1 MMYQQSLMTPLGELV
16 VRASESGITHVEFLD
31 MTDSQQTDNEGR
43 CITEY
48 GNAITALGIEQ
59 LSEYFAGERQI
70 FALPLVPQGT
80 EFQHKIWTA
89 LQTIEFGLTCSYA
102 DIAKHIHQPTAA
114 RAVGMANGKNPIAIV
129 IPCHRVIGKNGTLT
143 GYAGGLDKKSWLLQ
157 HEQAAFTLV
166 G

>member
-1 MMYQQSLMTPLGELV
+1 MMYQQSLMTPLGELA
-16 VRASESGITHVEFLD
+16 VRASESGITQVQFLVA
-31 MTDSQQTDNEGR
+31 TDIERSGNKEH
-43 CITEY
+43 

-70 FALPLVPQGT
+70 FALPLAPQGT
-80 EFQHKIWTA
+80 EFQYKIWTA
-89 LQTIEFGLTCSYA
+89 LQTIEFGVSCSYG

-114 RAVGMANGKNPIAIV
+114 RAVGMANSKNPIAIV

-157 HEQAAFTLV
+157 HEQAVFTLV

>member
-1 MMYQQSLMTPLGELV
+1 MMYQQSLMTPLGELA
-16 VRASESGITHVEFLD
+16 VRASESGITQIQFLVT
-31 MTDSQQTDNEGR
+31 TDIERRGNE
-43 CITEY
+43 EH
-48 GNAITALGIEQ
+48 GNAITALAIEQ
-59 LSEYFAGERQI
+59 LSEYFTGERHI
-70 FALPLVPQGT
+70 FALPLAPQGT

-89 LQTIEFGLTCSYA
+89 LQTIEFGVSCSYG

-114 RAVGMANGKNPIAIV
+114 RAVGMANSKNPIAIV

-157 HEQAAFTLV
+157 HEQAAFKLV

>member
-1 MMYQQSLMTPLGELV
+1 MMYQQSLLTPLGELA
-16 VRASESGITHVEFLD
+16 VRASESGITQIQFLVT
-31 MTDSQQTDNEGR
+31 TDIERSGNAEH
-43 CITEY
+43 
-48 GNAITALGIEQ
+48 GNAITALAIEQ
-59 LSEYFAGERQI
+59 LSEYFAGERHI
-70 FALPLVPQGT
+70 FALPLAPQGT

-89 LQTIEFGLTCSYA
+89 LQTIEFGVSCSYG

-114 RAVGMANGKNPIAIV
+114 RAVGMANSKNPIAIV

-157 HEQAAFTLV
+157 HEQAAFKLV

>member
-1 MMYQQSLMTPLGELV
+1 MMYQQSLLTPLGELA
-16 VRASESGITHVEFLD
+16 VRASESGITQIQFLVT
-31 MTDSQQTDNEGR
+31 TDIERRGNAEH
-43 CITEY
+43 
-48 GNAITALGIEQ
+48 GNAITALAIEQ
-59 LSEYFAGERQI
+59 LSEYFAGERHI
-70 FALPLVPQGT
+70 FALPLAPQGT

-89 LQTIEFGLTCSYA
+89 LQTIEFGVSCSYG

-114 RAVGMANGKNPIAIV
+114 RAVGMANSKNPIAIV

-157 HEQAAFTLV
+157 HEQAAFKLV

>member
-1 MMYQQSLMTPLGELV
+1 MIYQQTLQTPLGELA
-16 VRASESGITHVEFLD
+16 VRANDSGITHVQFLAA
-31 MTDSQQTDNEGR
+31 TDIKEQ
-43 CITEY
+43 

-59 LSEYFAGERQI
+59 LSEYFAGERQG
-70 FALPLVPQGT
+70 FTLPLAPQGT
-80 EFQHKIWTA
+80 DFQHKIWTA
-89 LQTIEFGLTCSYA
+89 LQTIEFGVTCSYG

-114 RAVGMANGKNPIAIV
+114 RAVGMANSKNPIAIV

-157 HEQAAFTLV
+157 HEQAAFKLV

>member
-1 MMYQQSLMTPLGELV
+1 MMYQQSLMTPLGELA
-16 VRASESGITHVEFLD
+16 VRASESGITQVQFLVA
-31 MTDSQQTDNEGR
+31 TDIERSGNE
-43 CITEY
+43 EH

-70 FALPLVPQGT
+70 FALPLAPQGT
-80 EFQHKIWTA
+80 EFQQKIWTA
-89 LQTIEFGLTCSYA
+89 LQTIEFGVSCSYG
-102 DIAKHIHQPTAA
+102 DIAKDIHQPTAA
-114 RAVGMANGKNPIAIV
+114 RAVGMANSKNPIAIV

>member
-1 MMYQQSLMTPLGELV
+1 MMYQQSLMTPLGELA
-16 VRASESGITHVEFLD
+16 VRASESGITQVQFLVA
-31 MTDSQQTDNEGR
+31 TDIERSGNKEH
-43 CITEY
+43 

-70 FALPLVPQGT
+70 FALPLAPQGT

-89 LQTIEFGLTCSYA
+89 LQTIEFGGSCSYG

-114 RAVGMANGKNPIAIV
+114 RAVGMANSKNPIAIV

-157 HEQAAFTLV
+157 HEQAAFKLA

>member
-1 MMYQQSLMTPLGELV
+1 MMYQQSLMTPLGELA
-16 VRASESGITHVEFLD
+16 VRASESGITQIQFLVT
-31 MTDSQQTDNEGR
+31 TDIERSGNAEH
-43 CITEY
+43 
-48 GNAITALGIEQ
+48 GNAITALAIEQ
-59 LSEYFAGERQI
+59 LSEYFTGERHI
-70 FALPLVPQGT
+70 FALPLAPQGT

-89 LQTIEFGLTCSYA
+89 LQTIEFGVSCSYG

-114 RAVGMANGKNPIAIV
+114 RAVGMANSKNPIAIV

-157 HEQAAFTLV
+157 HEQAAFKLV

>member
-1 MMYQQSLMTPLGELV
+1 MMYQQSLMTPLGELA
-16 VRASESGITHVEFLD
+16 VRASESGITQVQFLVA
-31 MTDSQQTDNEGR
+31 TDIERSGNKEH
-43 CITEY
+43 

-70 FALPLVPQGT
+70 FALPLAPQGT

-89 LQTIEFGLTCSYA
+89 LQTIEFGVSCSYG

-114 RAVGMANGKNPIAIV
+114 RAVGMANSKNPIAIM

-157 HEQAAFTLV
+157 HEQAAFTL
-166 G
+166 GG

>member
-1 MMYQQSLMTPLGELV
+1 MMYQQSLMTPLGELA
-16 VRASESGITHVEFLD
+16 VRASESGITQIQFLVT
-31 MTDSQQTDNEGR
+31 TDIERSGNGEH
-43 CITEY
+43 
-48 GNAITALGIEQ
+48 GNAITALAIEQ
-59 LSEYFAGERQI
+59 LSEYFTGERHI
-70 FALPLVPQGT
+70 FALPLAPQGT

-89 LQTIEFGLTCSYA
+89 LQTIEFGVSCSYG

-114 RAVGMANGKNPIAIV
+114 RAVGMANSKNPIAIV

-157 HEQAAFTLV
+157 HEQAAFKLV

>member
-1 MMYQQSLMTPLGELV
+1 MMYQQSLMTPLGELA
-16 VRASESGITHVEFLD
+16 VRASESGITQVQFLVA
-31 MTDSQQTDNEGR
+31 TDIERSGNKEH
-43 CITEY
+43 

-70 FALPLVPQGT
+70 FALPLAPQGT
-80 EFQHKIWTA
+80 EFQQKIWTA
-89 LQTIEFGLTCSYA
+89 LQTIEFGVSCSYG
-102 DIAKHIHQPTAA
+102 DIAKDIHQPTAA
-114 RAVGMANGKNPIAIV
+114 RAVGMANSKNPIAIV

>member
-1 MMYQQSLMTPLGELV
+1 MMYQQSLMTPLGELA
-16 VRASESGITHVEFLD
+16 VRASESGITQVQFLVA
-31 MTDSQQTDNEGR
+31 TDIERSGNKEH
-43 CITEY
+43 

-70 FALPLVPQGT
+70 FALPLAPQGT

-89 LQTIEFGLTCSYA
+89 LQTIEFGVSCSYG
-102 DIAKHIHQPTAA
+102 DIAKHIHQPKAA
-114 RAVGMANGKNPIAIV
+114 RAVGMANSKNPIAIV

>member
-1 MMYQQSLMTPLGELV
+1 MMYQQSLMTPLGELA
-16 VRASESGITHVEFLD
+16 VRASESGITQIQFLVT
-31 MTDSQQTDNEGR
+31 TDIERSGNE
-43 CITEY
+43 EH
-48 GNAITALGIEQ
+48 GNAITALAIEQ
-59 LSEYFAGERQI
+59 LSEYFTGERHI
-70 FALPLVPQGT
+70 FALPLAPQGT

-89 LQTIEFGLTCSYA
+89 LQTIEFGVSCSYG

-114 RAVGMANGKNPIAIV
+114 RAVGMANSKNPIAIV

-157 HEQAAFTLV
+157 HEQAAFKLV

>member
-1 MMYQQSLMTPLGELV
+1 MMYQQSLMTPLGELA
-16 VRASESGITHVEFLD
+16 VRASESGITQVQFLVA
-31 MTDSQQTDNEGR
+31 TDIERS
-43 CITEY
+43 
-48 GNAITALGIEQ
+48 GNKEHGNSITALGIEQ
-59 LSEYFAGERQI
+59 LSEYFAGERHI
-70 FALPLVPQGT
+70 FALPLAPQGT

-89 LQTIEFGLTCSYA
+89 LQTIEFGVSCSYG

-114 RAVGMANGKNPIAIV
+114 RAVGMANSKNPIAIV

-157 HEQAAFTLV
+157 HEQAAFKLV